1 MSSTPPTVLNIP
13 KVAAAATPTTAA
25 SPAPSSASA
34 VDHPASAAASDAA
47 SDAANAADLDDGRSG
62 KLTLSM
68 LIAEGLIEP
77 GEGVLTIDY
86 LGQTFKGDLLKEGK
100 IKSQVLPC
108 RTTENGC

>member
-13 KVAAAATPTTAA
+13 KVPPTSA
-25 SPAPSSASA
+25 SPAPSA
-34 VDHPASAAASDAA
+34 ASAADLSASCAASEAA

-86 LGQTFKGDLLKEGK
+86 LGQTFKGDLVKEGK
-100 IKSQVLPC
+100 IKSQV
-108 RTTENGC
+108 R